1 MDENT
6 SGLSLA
12 DYYTAIKAE
21 HEANNAW
28 SAEQAQK
35 AMDYQTEMS
44 NSAHQRE
51 VADLKAAGLNP
62 VLSAGG
68 QGATTG
74 SGIAGQRGDENVQAL
89 YGLVKESMKAMMTQ
103 ANAMQNT
110 AKYISGASGSSSPLK
125 LHDSSKATSSNDSG
139 VKEKEGISK
148 ADEKA
153 LSNAVAM
160 MTGSK
165 FSEAAALVHGVL
177 KVLDVAG
184 QRYDIAKTDE
194 YQKMVK
200 GPASSQYGAMYIL
213 PGIEKLANIV
223 SAKEATK
230 YANHRKS
237 K

>member
-6 SGLSLA
+6 NGLSLA

-35 AMDYQTEMS
+35 AMDYQTQMS
-44 NSAHQRE
+44 NTAHVRE

-74 SGIAGQRGDENVQAL
+74 SGITAQRGDENVQAL

-110 AKYISGASGSSSPLK
+110 AKYISGVAGSSSPLK
-125 LHDSSKATSSNDSG
+125 LHDSSKASSTET
-139 VKEKEGISK
+139 VLKEKNGVSK
-148 ADEKA
+148 EDKNTAT
-153 LSNAVAM
+153 NVVAEL
-160 MTGSK
+160 TGSK
-165 FSEAAALVHGVL
+165 KSTAGALVDLAIKLGTV
-177 KVLDVAG
+177 VS
-184 QRYDIAKTDE
+184 QRVEVSKSDQ

-200 GPASSQYGAMYIL
+200 GPASSQYGAMNIW
-213 PGIEKLANIV
+213 PGIEKLQQIV
-223 SAKEATK
+223 SAKEAAK
-230 YANHRKS
+230 YKNHRK
-237 K
+237 